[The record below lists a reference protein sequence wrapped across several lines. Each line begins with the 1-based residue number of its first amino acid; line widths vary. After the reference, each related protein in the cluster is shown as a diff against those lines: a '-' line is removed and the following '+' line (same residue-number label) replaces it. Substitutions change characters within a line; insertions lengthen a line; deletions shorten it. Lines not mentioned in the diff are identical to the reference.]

1 MGCAGGWHGVRPMPA
16 VGAVDHSREE
26 VAGAELESSPM
37 APKLTAAVEPD
48 GGLAMGWH
56 TKVLEHMEDRW
67 GNKWKQRRWV
77 DAELKRTGVSAEAAS
92 ERGVRSVANRTAE
105 KWLGNEKGRVASA
118 RQAPTREPATRSADN
133 GDTGMHSEDGALRYA
148 ATWAERRTEENRDAA
163 DLRWRP
169 ITHEPQA
176 KWVAQVSAV
185 AAGEGSEKERQARAE
200 RQAQHQ
206 VNRARRVAELHR

>member
-1 MGCAGGWHGVRPMPA
+1 MAGE
-16 VGAVDHSREE
+16 RE
-26 VAGAELESSPM
+26 
-37 APKLTAAVEPD
+37 
-48 GGLAMGWH
+48 
-56 TKVLEHMEDRW
+56 
-67 GNKWKQRRWV
+67 
-77 DAELKRTGVSAEAAS
+77 
-92 ERGVRSVANRTAE
+92 
-105 KWLGNEKGRVASA
+105 GRVASA

-176 KWVAQVSAV
+176 KWAAQVSAV

-206 VNRARRVAELHR
+206 VNRARRVAELQEEWKERERGEERENEEKKEKESEKEKE